1 MIRRI
6 RQLSRSA
13 RLYESFIE
21 PHQDEARTSYL
32 IHTNPPPSNLPTRV
46 HSNDTT
52 SVKYTALPHNQPA
65 TPDVLSE
72 RIVSIAD
79 YFSGNTHHT
88 HHVFYSSSQMQLA
101 QRAARV
107 EGHSRKFIDLKM
119 VRLTSG
125 KGGNGCVSFMR
136 DTNKP
141 VGPPNGGDGGEGG
154 NVYVSVVDNATSLNH
169 IKKTYIAR
177 DGTPGKGDQLDGK
190 RGEDIIIEVP
200 VGTVI
205 RWIPDPVELKQYM
218 RRREGDVVDDVYI
231 QLKCDGFHNIQMFRK
246 GYTPGEGWIFGQHD
260 QEYFLERDFF
270 NNLNKQVTK
279 YDEEIINA
287 EIDEDK
293 FPLLG
298 IDCDKPTKKPVL
310 LLKGGRGGMGN
321 MHFLNHEVRNPRF
334 CKIGRPGLTSFFLFE
349 LKLIA
354 DLGLVG
360 LPNAGKSTLLRA
372 ISRARP
378 RVGHWEFTTLQP
390 TVGTIF
396 TMIDKDPF
404 TVADIPGIIKGAS
417 NNKGMGL
424 DFLRHIERS
433 GGLVFVIS
441 LESANPVADLQTLV
455 DEVGEKRMKN
465 KKVLIVATKADLS
478 SEGKNYLELKHHLEQ
493 TQPQW
498 KIVPVCA
505 PKGENIDKCIRLMG
519 EIAQKDSHISE

>member
-6 RQLSRSA
+6 RHFSQAA
-13 RLYESFIE
+13 RLFEVYVE
-21 PHQDEARTSYL
+21 PQQDVARTSYL
-32 IHTNPPPSNLPTRV
+32 IHTDPPSKAYPSRT
-46 HSNDTT
+46 HSNKTT
-52 SVKYTALPHNQPA
+52 SVKYAKIPQDKPL
-65 TPDVLSE
+65 TPDLISE
-72 RIVSIAD
+72 RIISIAD
-79 YFSGNTHHT
+79 YFSGNSHHT
-88 HHVFYSSSQMQLA
+88 HHVFYSSSQAQLA

-107 EGHSRKFIDLKM
+107 EGHARKFVDLKM

-125 KGGNGCVSFMR
+125 KGGNGCVSFSR
-136 DTNKP
+136 DSNRP

-154 NVYVSVVDNATSLNH
+154 NIYISVVDSITSLNR

-190 RGEDIIIEVP
+190 HGDDIIVEVP

-205 RWIPDPVELKQYM
+205 RWIPDPAELKHYV
-218 RRREGDVVDDVYI
+218 RRREGDVIDDVYI
-231 QLKCDGFHNIQMFRK
+231 QLKCDELHNIQMFRK
-246 GYTPGEGWIFGQHD
+246 GYIPGEGWIYSQYD
-260 QEYFLERDFF
+260 EEYFRQRDFF

-279 YDEEIINA
+279 FDQEIISG
-287 EIDEDK
+287 EMQEDK

-298 IDCDKPTKKPVL
+298 IDCNEVTKKPVL

-334 CKIGRPGLTSFFLFE
+334 CKVGRPGLTSFFLFE

-396 TMIDKDPF
+396 TTIDKDPF

-417 NNKGMGL
+417 DNKGMGL

-433 GGLVFVIS
+433 GGLVFVVS
-441 LESANPVADLQTLV
+441 LESSDPVADLQTLI
-455 DEVGEKRMKN
+455 DEVGEKRMEN

-478 SEGKNYLELKHHLEQ
+478 NEGQNYVALKNYLESS
-493 TQPQW
+493 QPQW

-505 PKGENIDKCIRLMG
+505 PNGENIDQCIRLMG
-519 EIAQKDSHISE
+519 EIAQNENNE